1 MYGALSH
8 WFLPAA
14 KLACGLLR
22 NAWVPT
28 KPAALKVLP
37 EVVDNPELLDRLN
50 AIVAADYRVEM
61 SDEEC
66 AAMADELLQIV
77 YELRDL
83 VTAFCQQLPEQD
95 AVQAAR
101 QQRLRYALQALAG
114 IRGRFGIAVF
124 FRHARPDL
132 FDGEWLRMH
141 LGEEIEALSTQF
153 FKALVE
159 DGGADDRSVLKK
171 LHGVLSPPANRI
183 VTGLYDA
190 ITPHEDMNNDRLDAL
205 MGIWPEYAA
214 LIEEEY
220 RARIAPLWHEA

>member
-1 MYGALSH
+1 M
-8 WFLPAA
+8 
-14 KLACGLLR
+14 
-22 NAWVPT
+22 
-28 KPAALKVLP
+28 
-37 EVVDNPELLDRLN
+37 VDNPELLERLN

-77 YELRDL
+77 YELRDK

-95 AVQAAR
+95 PVQAAR

-171 LHGVLSPPANRI
+171 LEGVLSPTANRI

-190 ITPHEDMNNDRLDAL
+190 ITPHE
-205 MGIWPEYAA
+205 E
-214 LIEEEY
+214 
-220 RARIAPLWHEA
+220 HER